1 MSFIISQK
9 ETKCKHQV
17 YFIYTY
23 LLNIDK
29 SPPIWAI
36 CIVLPFSTKK
46 TGLLE
51 QNAREFNSSWKGS
64 CICVYL
70 YCLVSFCNVE
80 FFTSA
85 SCSLLELNSFIDP
98 GGLGFRSR
106 FRFIC
111 CLLIIWVHVPFT
123 YPLHALSSTD
133 FFPLRQCYIWWK
145 HMWACCCVYT
155 VEKYPQL
162 YIFLKTEIVWERRRM
177 MQRTGKTFERCT
189 QIEWKTERGEGR
201 MSDGDSSHLG

>member
-1 MSFIISQK
+1 MIL
-9 ETKCKHQV
+9 CVQV
-17 YFIYTY
+17 NSKSLY
-23 LLNIDK
+23 L
-29 SPPIWAI
+29 IWAI

-51 QNAREFNSSWKGS
+51 QNAMEFNSSWKGS

-106 FRFIC
+106 FGGLIC
-111 CLLIIWVHVPFT
+111 CLLVIWVHVPFT

-162 YIFLKTEIVWERRRM
+162 YIFLKTEIVREEKDDVEDRKDIWKMYADRMKDRKGWGEDVWRR
-177 MQRTGKTFERCT
+177 
-189 QIEWKTERGEGR
+189 
-201 MSDGDSSHLG
+201 